1 MLLTTTCKYSLICCL
16 SCPLEHKLYGGGLY
30 VWPLCSLDPSYSAQ
44 LELSTYLDAKEALS
58 VLSRQEWGVQ
68 LRNEGKSWYMH

>member
-1 MLLTTTCKYSLICCL
+1 MLLTTICKYSLICCL
-16 SCPLEHKLYGGGLY
+16 SCPLEHKLYGGG
-30 VWPLCSLDPSYSAQ
+30 LCSLDPSYSAQ

-68 LRNEGKSWYMH
+68 LINEGKSWYMH